1 MSRLRDR
8 IMGQGTGDA
17 GDHPAV
23 TPATPME
30 MPMSEVQYRGETAL
44 YGTLH
49 PLITTDG
56 AVVAARSPA
65 AHAHVYA
72 DVVPAQRP

>member
-8 IMGQGTGDA
+8 IMSQGTLEAD
-17 GDHPAV
+17 DHPAV
-23 TPATPME
+23 TPETPMD
-30 MPMSEVQYRGETAL
+30 MPIAEVRYLGETAL

-49 PLITTDG
+49 PLVTADG

-65 AHAHVYA
+65 AHAQAYA